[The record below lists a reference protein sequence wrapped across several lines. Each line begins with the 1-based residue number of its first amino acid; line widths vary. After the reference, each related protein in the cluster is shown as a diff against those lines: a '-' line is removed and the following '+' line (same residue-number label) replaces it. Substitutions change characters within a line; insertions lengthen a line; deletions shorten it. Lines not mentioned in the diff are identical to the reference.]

1 MPHRSFFMHKTDRRA
16 NFSLLYV
23 LTDMLVIIL
32 CYAAAW
38 LGTGLYHQNSNYIG
52 WYAGLLISFCI
63 VFFLFMMVFRM
74 YDKSTFFYL
83 DRAVRNTT
91 LSVFGTSI
99 TIFTFL
105 FMAYNTVFS
114 RLFLLIFILLS
125 FAVLNIEKLIV
136 LKIKKRAMAN
146 ANVIYVGE
154 KGLYPTF
161 ARYMAISGY
170 HFNVVGYINVNGDSI
185 IDGPECLGKL
195 EDFEKILKNSPCDH
209 VIFTQSLAKREDIE
223 PYLHIANE
231 MGIVSKILLDVYK
244 LESAKWYVSS
254 LGTYPMLTYYNVTLD
269 PVALAVKRVID
280 VIGAFIGITVFSIP
294 MIITA
299 LAVKLTSPGPVIFKQ
314 ARVGRNGHKFYIY
327 KFRSMYRDAES
338 RLKDLMD
345 QNEMGSDGK
354 IFKMKNDPR
363 ITKIGKFIRK
373 TSIDE
378 LPQFFN
384 VLIGNMS
391 LVGTRP
397 PTVAE
402 VEEYERHH
410 HRRISIKPGIT
421 GIWQTSG
428 RNEINDFE
436 KIVQMD
442 VEYIEKW
449 SLWLDFW
456 LILKTVKVLISKTG
470 AH

>member
-1 MPHRSFFMHKTDRRA
+1 M
-16 NFSLLYV
+16 
-23 LTDMLVIIL
+23 
-32 CYAAAW
+32 
-38 LGTGLYHQNSNYIG
+38 
-52 WYAGLLISFCI
+52 
-63 VFFLFMMVFRM
+63 
-74 YDKSTFFYL
+74 
-83 DRAVRNTT
+83 DRAIRNTT
-91 LSVFGTSI
+91 LSVGSSAI

-105 FMAYNTVFS
+105 FMAYNTVYS
-114 RLFLLIFILLS
+114 RLFLLIFISLC
-125 FAVLNIEKLIV
+125 FVMLNMEKLFL
-136 LKIKKRAMAN
+136 LKIKKRSMAS
-146 ANVIYVGE
+146 AKVIYVGE
-154 KGLYPTF
+154 KGLYEKF
-161 ARYMAISGY
+161 AKYMELSGY
-170 HFNVVGYINVNGDSI
+170 NFNVIGYININGESI
-185 IDGPECLGKL
+185 INGPVCLGRL
-195 EDFEKILKNSPCDH
+195 VDFEQILRDNPCDH

-223 PYLHIANE
+223 PYLNIVNE
-231 MGIVSKILLDVYK
+231 MGIVSKVLLDVYK
-244 LESAKWYVSS
+244 LETAKWYVSS
-254 LGTYPMLTYYNVTLD
+254 LGTYPMLTYYNITLD
-269 PVALAVKRVID
+269 PVALAIKRVID
-280 VIGAFIGITVFSIP
+280 VIGGFVGIVLFSVP
-294 MIITA
+294 MIVTA

-314 ARVGRNGHKFYIY
+314 ARVGRNGQKFYIY

-354 IFKMKNDPR
+354 IFKMKDDPR
-363 ITKIGKFIRK
+363 ITKVGKFIRK

-397 PTVAE
+397 PTVGE

-428 RNEINDFE
+428 RNEVNDFE

-442 VEYIEKW
+442 VEYIERW
-449 SLWLDFW
+449 SLLLDFW
-456 LILKTVKVLISKTG
+456 LILKTVKVLLTKTG